1 MTRLHDPR
9 GPAFRRAFRQA
20 PKSPPGTHR
29 GAAPPP
35 SRARP
40 TRSAAT
46 ALWLAAAAVPG
57 LAAAGPA
64 PEYGP
69 EAEARFLDRCA
80 DGGAT
85 ARSCRRL
92 MERLQAELGYAVF
105 LDLADGGPE
114 GFGRGSDD
122 RVATAAA
129 PAPVPGT
136 TAP

>member
-1 MTRLHDPR
+1 MSQTHDPR
-9 GPAFRRAFRQA
+9 GPASRRALEPRLRAADRGRAMPPVA
-20 PKSPPGTHR
+20 PAPLRR
-29 GAAPPP
+29 GLLP
-35 SRARP
+35 
-40 TRSAAT
+40 
-46 ALWLAAAAVPG
+46 ALWLTLAAVAPG

-114 GFGRGSDD
+114 GFGRVSDD

-136 TAP
+136 TAR